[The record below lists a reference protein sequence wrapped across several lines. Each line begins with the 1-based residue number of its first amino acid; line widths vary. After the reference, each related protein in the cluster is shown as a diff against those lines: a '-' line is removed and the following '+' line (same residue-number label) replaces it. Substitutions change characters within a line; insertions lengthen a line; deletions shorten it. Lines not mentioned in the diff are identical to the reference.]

1 MKISLKGV
9 GILPDLGLTCDG
21 LTVLT
26 GSDSTGKTTILKSVY
41 CALSPMVTLSAIRSG
56 DLPMPAPDE
65 EDAEFYRRLFEER
78 LRREFGSVRAFR
90 KAGLCGDALV
100 EVTDRKRIRY
110 TVCKDDAITV
120 EGRFP
125 TPFSVVFYDLPV
137 IKRPRG
143 EPVEDCDH
151 RDELGWMVD
160 SRPRSRGMKR
170 IVSETRAD
178 IIDRVTE
185 QASNGRIVDGD
196 DGPVFVTEEGH
207 ELPLSS
213 VAAGT
218 MVFAVIRILVEKGR
232 LESGSVLLLD
242 EPDAHLHP
250 RLVNILAETIS
261 VLVRDLNVRVIM
273 TTHNPQMLMAING
286 VGARDGLGER
296 YYNLSFDE
304 RGHVRMDDVTDD
316 LSPVYR
322 DMSEPIKES
331 NSLYL
336 GE

>member
-1 MKISLKGV
+1 MKISLQGV
-9 GILPDLGLTCDG
+9 GILPDLELTCDG

-26 GSDSTGKTTILKSVY
+26 GSDSSGKTTILKSVY
-41 CALSPMVTLSAIRSG
+41 CALCPMVSLSAIRSG
-56 DLPMPAPDE
+56 DLPLPAPDE
-65 EDAEFYRRLFEER
+65 DDGEFYRRLFEQR

-90 KAGLCGDALV
+90 KAGWSRDAFI
-100 EVTDRKRIRY
+100 EITDRKRIRY
-110 TVCKDDAITV
+110 TIAADDSITV
-120 EGRFP
+120 EGKFP
-125 TPFSVVFYDLPV
+125 TPFSVAFYDLPV
-137 IKRPRG
+137 LKWPRG

-151 RDELGWMVD
+151 RDELGWMVVTKP
-160 SRPRSRGMKR
+160 RPRGMKR

-185 QASNGRIVDGD
+185 QVSEGRILDGD
-196 DGPVFVTEEGH
+196 DGPVFVTAEGH
-207 ELPLSS
+207 DIPLTNI
-213 VAAGT
+213 AAGT
-218 MVFAVIRILVEKGR
+218 MIFAVLRILVEKGR
-232 LESGSVLLLD
+232 LESGSILLLD

-273 TTHNPQMLMAING
+273 TTHNPQMLMAMNG
-286 VGARDGLGER
+286 VGARDDLGER
-296 YYNLSFDE
+296 YYNLTFDD
-304 RGHVRMDDVTDD
+304 RSHVRIDDVTND